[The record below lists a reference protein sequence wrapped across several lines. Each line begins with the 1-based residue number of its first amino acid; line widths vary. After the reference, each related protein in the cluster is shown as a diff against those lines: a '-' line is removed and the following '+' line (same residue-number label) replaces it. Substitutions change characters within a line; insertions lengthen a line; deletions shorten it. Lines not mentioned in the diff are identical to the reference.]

1 MAAPDRQK
9 QWYILRYVKSVP
21 SGVKQSAEAVV
32 DRFNRSENAELDLFA
47 PTIVKVVH
55 REGKFIKIESPL
67 VYQYVFVRG
76 DFDTVKHLCG
86 MQNGFSFVFNHGAEG
101 RYAIMSDAK
110 MYAFRRIAMA
120 YRNELPFFSIEDI
133 DLEFGDK
140 VEIVEGTFPGLV
152 GYYMP
157 KPKSTS
163 GNVVLAVTQNL
174 GTVIYDIK
182 AKYVRVLEFSKKSKR
197 GYDQIDAFVP
207 KLLTALRSYSQD
219 QPLPGKSVNEL
230 TIFCRRMEAVK
241 LDNPK
246 IEAKMAALLMAAN
259 HILGNNEGY
268 ALAAERFDRRQRHI
282 TSPSTRALILLLS
295 AIIRNSRADYLQG
308 ITLLTGSETSTV
320 GTTKQ
325 TSVGTRYIASASA
338 PTSAPTSAST
348 SASTSTSA
356 SASTSNDQRPAT
368 SDQLKHLLLEYD
380 HYRPHFL
387 PES

>member
-21 SGVKQSAEAVV
+21 SGIKQSADAVV

-110 MYAFRRIAMA
+110 MYAFRRIAIA
-120 YRNELPFFSIEDI
+120 YRNELPFFSIDDI

-197 GYDQIDAFVP
+197 GYDQIDAFIP
-207 KLLTALRSYSQD
+207 KLFTALRSYSNS
-219 QPLPGKSVNEL
+219 QPLPDKSVNEL
-230 TIFCRRMEAVK
+230 TIFCRRMEGVK

-246 IEAKMAALLMAAN
+246 IEAKLAALLMAAN

-268 ALAAERFDRRQRHI
+268 VSAAERFDRRQRHI
-282 TSPSTRALILLLS
+282 TSPSTQALVLLLS

-308 ITLLTGSETSTV
+308 LTLLPDSETSTV
-320 GTTKQ
+320 GTAKQ

-338 PTSAPTSAST
+338 SVSASASESASAST
-348 SASTSTSA
+348 SASV
-356 SASTSNDQRPAT
+356 SASTSNDRRPTT
-368 SDQLKHLLLEYD
+368 SDQLKLLLAEYD

-387 PES
+387 PE